1 MAAVFAGDVSPLWTC
16 VFYRVVLDVAHE
28 GFDLRRAQLW
38 TSAFDEWCRAQPEL
52 VAYSG
57 QSHAYRAQLLLLHG
71 EWAEASAAASL
82 AEERL
87 RAGDFTAQF
96 VANYQLAEL
105 HRLRGEH
112 RQRRTVTSAPPN
124 RGGLEPGLALFA
136 TPKAK
141 AA

>member
-1 MAAVFAGDVSPLWTC
+1 M
-16 VFYRVVLDVAHE
+16 
-28 GFDLRRAQLW
+28 
-38 TSAFDEWCRAQPEL
+38 
-52 VAYSG
+52 AYSG

-71 EWAEASAAASL
+71 EWAEASAAATL

-112 RQRRTVTSAPPN
+112 RAADDHYQRAAESGWDPQ
-124 RGGLEPGLALFA
+124 PGLALLRSA
-136 TPKAK
+136 EGECRRRADHDPPRRRGRR
-141 AA
+141 